1 MLRINLLSSNI
12 VQWLSQLFFFL
23 HSAYI
28 KSTSLQRVIHMNC
41 VVLEPNLKEK
51 GIITCMEELLPVE
64 FQTAANYMGQG
75 HCI

>member
-1 MLRINLLSSNI
+1 
-12 VQWLSQLFFFL
+12 
-23 HSAYI
+23 
-28 KSTSLQRVIHMNC
+28 MNC

-51 GIITCMEELLPVE
+51 GIITCMEELLTVE